1 MLGILLALT
10 LTHHNDQSPYG
21 WHMSCERW
29 IQRSSE
35 IQMDSK
41 LDFQSK
47 MNLIKYLRSKVPG
60 DCSGIVT

>member
-1 MLGILLALT
+1 MLSVLLALT
-10 LTHHNDQSPYG
+10 LAHHNDQSPYG

-41 LDFQSK
+41 LDFESK

-60 DCSGIVT
+60 DCSGTMT